1 MKRKLF
7 LPTGVCLLLI
17 VVLFRTFAHRSTP
30 EYFYAQHRE
39 ELQAAAEQVLA
50 AGSAEG
56 VAVEGV
62 EQIDYWSGS
71 APIIEF
77 HTSGFGLAPSSHH
90 EGLYYSPSD
99 TPAPFQNTQA
109 SLLQSETGWT
119 WTDGTDNHGSTT
131 RIAPC
136 WYTFEAYF

>member
-1 MKRKLF
+1 MKKKQF
-7 LPTGVCLLLI
+7 LWAGVCLLL
-17 VVLFRTFAHRSTP
+17 VAALVLISARRSTP
-30 EYFYAQHRE
+30 EFFFSQHRE

-62 EQIDYWSGS
+62 ELIDFWPGP

-77 HTSGFGLAPSSHH
+77 TTSGFGLAPSSHY
-90 EGLYYSPSD
+90 EGIYYSPSD
-99 TPAPFQNTQA
+99 TPAPFQNTQDP
-109 SLLQSETGWT
+109 LLESETGWS

-136 WYTFEAYF
+136 WYTFEAHF